1 MKEQGNF
8 LRAIIYESKLI
19 LNIWKYEQVAMND
32 LKQKI
37 DKVVLRQ
44 PSRWMEK
51 ALWDEA
57 NEAWLDR
64 SANIALRIL
73 GTLQNRS
80 ISQKELAEKI
90 GVSPQQ
96 VSKIL
101 RGNENLT
108 LETIAKLEAAL
119 GVVLFVIPES
129 AADSETG
136 TSNKREQKKSASRK
150 REAVTPQN
158 SALTIA
164 QQQHSTPT

>member
-1 MKEQGNF
+1 
-8 LRAIIYESKLI
+8 
-19 LNIWKYEQVAMND
+19 MND

-37 DKVVLRQ
+37 DKVVSRQ

-164 QQQHSTPT
+164 QQQHSTLT

>member
-1 MKEQGNF
+1 
-8 LRAIIYESKLI
+8 
-19 LNIWKYEQVAMND
+19 MND

-37 DKVVLRQ
+37 DKVVSRQ

>member
-1 MKEQGNF
+1 MRT
-8 LRAIIYESKLI
+8 LRAK
-19 LNIWKYEQVAMND
+19 NV
-32 LKQKI
+32 
-37 DKVVLRQ
+37 
-44 PSRWMEK
+44 
-51 ALWDEA
+51 
-57 NEAWLDR
+57 
-64 SANIALRIL
+64 
-73 GTLQNRS
+73 
-80 ISQKELAEKI
+80 SQKELAEKI